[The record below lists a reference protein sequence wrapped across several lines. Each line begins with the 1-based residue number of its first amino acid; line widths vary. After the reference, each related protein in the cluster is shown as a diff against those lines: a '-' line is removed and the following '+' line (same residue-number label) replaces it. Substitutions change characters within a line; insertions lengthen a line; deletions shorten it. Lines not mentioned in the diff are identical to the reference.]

1 MLIPTQKPTW
11 GKIKM
16 KVVLVTGLSGSGKS
30 VAIRALEDSHFY
42 CVDNL
47 PPSFIPQV
55 ISRLSSEGISQI
67 AIAADARTGRDIVD
81 VPQIVKTL
89 KASGTDVRIL
99 FLDADDETLVT
110 RYSESRRRHPM
121 SARLGEQA
129 TVQECVDAER
139 EALEPLRAISS
150 CIDTTALL
158 PNVLR
163 RWVLE
168 TVEEESAKLTLV
180 FETFGFKKGLPSD
193 ADLVFDVRC
202 LSNPYYIKNLRPL
215 TGKDIEVQQHIQT
228 DVRSEDLIN
237 DIETYLRKWLPSYL
251 NEQRSYVTVAVGC
264 TGGQHR
270 SVYVAETLAQR
281 FTKNPLSEIESVL
294 IRHRTLD

>member
-1 MLIPTQKPTW
+1 
-11 GKIKM
+11 M

-30 VAIRALEDSHFY
+30 VAIRALEDAHFY

-55 ISRLSSEGISQI
+55 ISRLAADGISQI
-67 AIAADARTGRDIVD
+67 AIAVDARTGRDIVD
-81 VPQIVKTL
+81 VPQIVQTL
-89 KASGTDVRIL
+89 KTNGTDVRML
-99 FLDADDETLVT
+99 FLDADQDTLIT

-139 EALEPLRAISS
+139 DALEPLRNLAS
-150 CIDTTALL
+150 CIDTSALQ

-168 TVEEESAKLTLV
+168 SVEEESARLTLV

-202 LSNPYYIKNLRPL
+202 LQNPYYDKNLRPL
-215 TGKDIEVQQHIQT
+215 TGKDLPVQQHIQSDT
-228 DVRSEDLIN
+228 RSDALIN
-237 DIETYLRKWLPSYL
+237 DIEAYLRKWLPSYL
-251 NEQRSYVTVAVGC
+251 NEQRSYVTVAIGC

-270 SVYVAETLAQR
+270 SVYVAEMLAKR
-281 FTKNPLSEIESVL
+281 FSAQPLSEIESVL
-294 IRHRTLD
+294 LRHRSLG

>member
-1 MLIPTQKPTW
+1 M
-11 GKIKM
+11 IKM

-47 PPSFIPQV
+47 PPSFFPQV
-55 ISRLSSEGISQI
+55 INRLSTEGISQI

-81 VPQIVKTL
+81 IPQIVGTL
-89 KASGTDVRIL
+89 KANGTDVRIL

-139 EALEPLRAISS
+139 EALEPLREIAS
-150 CIDTTALL
+150 CIDTSALL
-158 PNVLR
+158 PNALR

-202 LSNPYYIKNLRPL
+202 LSNPYYIKSLRPL
-215 TGKDIEVQQHIQT
+215 TGKDIEVQHHIQS
-228 DVRSEDLIN
+228 DLRSDELIN
-237 DIETYLRKWLPSYL
+237 DIEAYLRKWLPSYL
-251 NEQRSYVTVAVGC
+251 NEQRSYVTVAIGC

-270 SVYVAETLAQR
+270 SVYVAETLARR
-281 FTKNPLSEIESVL
+281 FTEKQLSEIESVL

>member
-1 MLIPTQKPTW
+1 
-11 GKIKM
+11 M

-42 CVDNL
+42 CIDNL

-55 ISRLSSEGISQI
+55 IHRLCAEGISQV
-67 AIAADARTGRDIVD
+67 AIAADARTGRDIID
-81 VPQIVKTL
+81 VPQIVHEL
-89 KASGTDVRIL
+89 KANGTDVRIL
-99 FLDADDETLVT
+99 FLNADNDTLIT

-121 SARLGEQA
+121 STRLGEQA

-139 EALEPLRAISS
+139 DALEPLRAIAS
-150 CIDTTALL
+150 CIDTSALL

-163 RWVLE
+163 QWVLE
-168 TVEEESAKLTLV
+168 TVEESSAKLTLI

-202 LSNPYYIKNLRPL
+202 LSNPYYNKNLRPL
-215 TGKDIEVQQHIQT
+215 TGKDIEVQHFIQS
-228 DVRSEDLIN
+228 DIRSDALIS

-251 NEQRSYVTVAVGC
+251 NEQRSYITVAIGC

-270 SVYVAETLAQR
+270 SVYVAETLAKR
-281 FTKNPLSEIESVL
+281 FTIQPLLEIESVL
-294 IRHRTLD
+294 LRHRNIG

>member
-1 MLIPTQKPTW
+1 MTD
-11 GKIKM
+11 M

-30 VAIRALEDSHFY
+30 VAIRALEDAHFY

-55 ISRLSSEGISQI
+55 VERLSTEGITQL
-67 AIAADARTGRDIVD
+67 AIAADARTGRDIID
-81 VPQIVKTL
+81 LPQIIQTL
-89 KASGTDVRIL
+89 KARGTDVRIL
-99 FLDADDETLVT
+99 FLDADNDTLIT

-150 CIDTTALL
+150 CIDTSALL

-168 TVEEESAKLTLV
+168 TVEGDSAKLTLV

-202 LSNPYYIKNLRPL
+202 LSNPYYDKNLRPL
-215 TGKDIEVQQHIQT
+215 SGKDIEVQLYIQA
-228 DVRSEDLIN
+228 DARSDALID
-237 DIETYLRKWLPSYL
+237 DIESYLRKWLPSYL
-251 NEQRSYVTVAVGC
+251 NEQRSYVTVAIGC

-270 SVYVAETLAQR
+270 SVYVAETLAKR
-281 FTKNPLSEIESVL
+281 FTTKPLSEIESIL
-294 IRHRTLD
+294 LRHRTLG

>member
-1 MLIPTQKPTW
+1 MIN
-11 GKIKM
+11 M

-55 ISRLSSEGISQI
+55 IQRLSSEGITQI
-67 AIAADARTGRDIVD
+67 AIAADARTGRDIID
-81 VPQIVKTL
+81 VPQIIQDM
-89 KASGTDVRIL
+89 KAKGTDVRIL
-99 FLDADDETLVT
+99 FLDADDETLIT

-139 EALEPLRAISS
+139 EALEPLRNIAS
-150 CIDTTALL
+150 CIDTSALQ

-168 TVEEESAKLTLV
+168 TVEEESAKRTLV

-202 LSNPYYIKNLRPL
+202 LSNPYYDKSLRPL
-215 TGKDIEVQQHIQT
+215 TGKDVEVQRYIQA
-228 DVRSEDLIN
+228 DNRSDPLIS
-237 DIETYLRKWLPSYL
+237 DIETYLRNWLPSYL
-251 NEQRSYVTVAVGC
+251 NEQRSYVTVAIGC

-270 SVYVAETLAQR
+270 SVYVAETLAKR
-281 FTKNPLSEIESVL
+281 FTSEPLPQIESVL
-294 IRHRTLD
+294 LRHRSLG

>member
-1 MLIPTQKPTW
+1 MTDI
-11 GKIKM
+11 

-30 VAIRALEDSHFY
+30 VAIRALEDAHFY

-55 ISRLSSEGISQI
+55 VERLSSEGLTQL
-67 AIAADARTGRDIVD
+67 AIAADARTGRDIID
-81 VPQIVKTL
+81 LPQIIQTL
-89 KASGTDVRIL
+89 KARGTDVRIL
-99 FLDADDETLVT
+99 FLDADNDTLIT

-150 CIDTTALL
+150 CIDTSALL

-163 RWVLE
+163 HWVLE
-168 TVEEESAKLTLV
+168 TVEGDSAKLTLV

-202 LSNPYYIKNLRPL
+202 LSNPYYDKNLRSL
-215 TGKDIEVQQHIQT
+215 SGKDIEVQLYIQA
-228 DVRSEDLIN
+228 DERSDALIN
-237 DIETYLRKWLPSYL
+237 DIENYLRRWLPSYL
-251 NEQRSYVTVAVGC
+251 NEQRSYVTVAIGC

-270 SVYVAETLAQR
+270 SVYVAETLARR
-281 FTKNPLSEIESVL
+281 FTTQPLSEIESIL
-294 IRHRTLD
+294 LRHRTLG

>member
-1 MLIPTQKPTW
+1 MTD
-11 GKIKM
+11 M

-30 VAIRALEDSHFY
+30 VAIRALEDAHFY

-55 ISRLSSEGISQI
+55 VERLSTEGITQL
-67 AIAADARTGRDIVD
+67 AIAADARTGRDIID
-81 VPQIVKTL
+81 LPQIIQTL
-89 KASGTDVRIL
+89 KARGTDVRIL
-99 FLDADDETLVT
+99 FLDADNDTLIT

-150 CIDTTALL
+150 CIDTSALL

-168 TVEEESAKLTLV
+168 TVEGDSAKLTLV

-202 LSNPYYIKNLRPL
+202 LSNPYYDKNLRPL
-215 TGKDIEVQQHIQT
+215 SGKDIEVQLYIQA
-228 DVRSEDLIN
+228 DARSDALIN
-237 DIETYLRKWLPSYL
+237 DIESYLRKWLPSYL
-251 NEQRSYVTVAVGC
+251 NEQRSYVTVAIGC

-270 SVYVAETLAQR
+270 SVYVAETLAKR
-281 FTKNPLSEIESVL
+281 FTTKPLSEIESIL
-294 IRHRTLD
+294 LRHRTLG

>member
-1 MLIPTQKPTW
+1 MILTW
-11 GKIKM
+11 GLTEM
-16 KVVLVTGLSGSGKS
+16 KVVLVSGLSGSGKS
-30 VAIRALEDSHFY
+30 VAIRALEDAHFY

-55 ISRLSSEGISQI
+55 IKRLLSEDISQI
-67 AIAADARTGRDIVD
+67 AIAVDARTGRDIID
-81 VPQIVKTL
+81 VPQIVQTL
-89 KASGTDVRIL
+89 KAEGMDVRML
-99 FLDADDETLVT
+99 FLDADNNTLIT

-139 EALEPLRAISS
+139 EALEPLRQLASS
-150 CIDTTALL
+150 IDTSSLQ

-168 TVEEESAKLTLV
+168 SVEEDSARLTLV

-202 LSNPYYIKNLRPL
+202 LNNPYYDKNLRPL
-215 TGKDIEVQQHIQT
+215 TGKDEAVQKHIQL
-228 DVRSEDLIN
+228 DARSEALIN
-237 DIETYLRKWLPSYL
+237 DIEAYLRKWLPSYL
-251 NEQRSYVTVAVGC
+251 NEQRSYVTVAIGC

-270 SVYVAETLAQR
+270 SVYVAEMLAKR
-281 FTKNPLSEIESVL
+281 FTQHPLSEIESVL
-294 IRHRTLD
+294 LRHRSLG

>member
-202 LSNPYYIKNLRPL
+202 LSNPYYIKSLRPL

>member
-1 MLIPTQKPTW
+1 
-11 GKIKM
+11 M

-55 ISRLSSEGISQI
+55 INRLSTEGISQI

-81 VPQIVKTL
+81 VPQIVGALKT
-89 KASGTDVRIL
+89 SGTDVRIL

-139 EALEPLRAISS
+139 EALEPLREIAS
-150 CIDTTALL
+150 CIDTSALL
-158 PNVLR
+158 PNALR

-215 TGKDIEVQQHIQT
+215 TGKDIEVQHHIQS
-228 DVRSEDLIN
+228 DLRSDELIN
-237 DIETYLRKWLPSYL
+237 DIEAYLRKWLPSYL
-251 NEQRSYVTVAVGC
+251 NEQRSYVTVAIGC

-270 SVYVAETLAQR
+270 SVYVAETLARR
-281 FTKNPLSEIESVL
+281 FTEKQLSEIESVL

>member
-1 MLIPTQKPTW
+1 
-11 GKIKM
+11 M

-30 VAIRALEDSHFY
+30 VAIRSLEDSHFY

-81 VPQIVKTL
+81 VPQIVSAL

-129 TVQECVDAER
+129 TVQECVNAER
-139 EALEPLRAISS
+139 EALEPLREIAS
-150 CIDTTALL
+150 CIDTSALL
-158 PNVLR
+158 PNALR

-202 LSNPYYIKNLRPL
+202 LSNPYYIKSLRPL
-215 TGKDIEVQQHIQT
+215 TGKDIEVQHHIQGDT
-228 DVRSEDLIN
+228 RSDELIH
-237 DIETYLRKWLPSYL
+237 DIEAYLRKWLPSYL
-251 NEQRSYVTVAVGC
+251 NEQRSYVTVAIGC

>member
-1 MLIPTQKPTW
+1 
-11 GKIKM
+11 M

-55 ISRLSSEGISQI
+55 ISRLTNEGISQI
-67 AIAADARTGRDIVD
+67 AIAADARTGRDIKD
-81 VPQIVKTL
+81 LPQIVRTL
-89 KASGTDVRIL
+89 KAEGMDVRIL
-99 FLDADDETLVT
+99 FLDADNDTLVT

-139 EALEPLRAISS
+139 EALEPLRDLAS
-150 CIDTTALL
+150 CIDTSALF
-158 PNVLR
+158 PNALR

-168 TVEEESAKLTLV
+168 TIEVHSAKLTLI

-202 LSNPYYIKNLRPL
+202 LSNPYYDKSLRAL
-215 TGKDIEVQQHIQT
+215 TGKDIEVQRHIQN
-228 DVRSEDLIN
+228 DERSDDLIN

-251 NEQRSYVTVAVGC
+251 NEQRSYVTVAIGC

-270 SVYVAETLAQR
+270 SVYVAETLATR
-281 FTKNPLSEIESVL
+281 FTQTPLSEIESVL
-294 IRHRTLD
+294 LRHRSLA

>member
-1 MLIPTQKPTW
+1 
-11 GKIKM
+11 M

-55 ISRLSSEGISQI
+55 IDRLSTEGISQI

-81 VPQIVKTL
+81 VPQIVGTL
-89 KASGTDVRIL
+89 KANGTDVRIL

-139 EALEPLRAISS
+139 EALEPLREIAS
-150 CIDTTALL
+150 CIDTSALL
-158 PNVLR
+158 PNALR

-202 LSNPYYIKNLRPL
+202 LSNPYYIKSLRPL
-215 TGKDIEVQQHIQT
+215 TGKDIEVQHHIQS
-228 DVRSEDLIN
+228 DLRSDELIN
-237 DIETYLRKWLPSYL
+237 DIEAYLRKWIPSYL
-251 NEQRSYVTVAVGC
+251 NEQRSYVTVAIGC

-281 FTKNPLSEIESVL
+281 FAKEQLSEVESVL

>member
-1 MLIPTQKPTW
+1 
-11 GKIKM
+11 M

-30 VAIRALEDSHFY
+30 VAIRSLEDSHFY

-81 VPQIVKTL
+81 VPQIVSAL

-129 TVQECVDAER
+129 TVQECVNAER
-139 EALEPLRAISS
+139 EALAPLREIAS
-150 CIDTTALL
+150 CIDTSALL
-158 PNVLR
+158 PNALR

-202 LSNPYYIKNLRPL
+202 LSNPYYIKSLRPL
-215 TGKDIEVQQHIQT
+215 TGKDIEVQHHIQGDT
-228 DVRSEDLIN
+228 RSDELIH
-237 DIETYLRKWLPSYL
+237 DIEAYLRKWLPSYL
-251 NEQRSYVTVAVGC
+251 NEQRSYVTVAIGC

>member
-1 MLIPTQKPTW
+1 
-11 GKIKM
+11 M

-30 VAIRALEDSHFY
+30 VAIRALEDAHFY

-47 PPSFIPQV
+47 PPSFILQV
-55 ISRLSSEGISQI
+55 IQRLSSEGISQI
-67 AIAADARTGRDIVD
+67 AIATDARTGRDIID
-81 VPQIVKTL
+81 VPPIIQTL
-89 KASGTDVRIL
+89 RKNGTDVRIL
-99 FLDADDETLVT
+99 FLDADNETLVT

-121 SARLGEQA
+121 SGRLGEQA

-139 EALEPLRAISS
+139 DSLEPLRDIAS
-150 CIDTTALL
+150 CIDTSALL

-168 TVEEESAKLTLV
+168 TVEEESAKLTLI
-180 FETFGFKKGLPSD
+180 FQTFGFKKGLPSD

-202 LSNPYYIKNLRPL
+202 LSNPYYDRNLRPL
-215 TGKDIEVQQHIQT
+215 TGKDVEVQQYIQADT
-228 DVRSEDLIN
+228 RSDALIN
-237 DIETYLRKWLPSYL
+237 DIEAYLRKWLPSYL
-251 NEQRSYVTVAVGC
+251 NEQRSYVTVAIGC

-281 FTKNPLSEIESVL
+281 FTETPLLEIESVL
-294 IRHRTLD
+294 LRHRTLG

>member
-1 MLIPTQKPTW
+1 
-11 GKIKM
+11 M

-30 VAIRALEDSHFY
+30 VAIRALEDAHFY

-47 PPSFIPQV
+47 PPPFIAQV
-55 ISRLSSEGISQI
+55 IQRLASEGIAQI

-81 VPQIVKTL
+81 LPQIIRDL
-89 KASGTDVRIL
+89 RSDGTDVRIL
-99 FLDADDETLVT
+99 FLDADNETLVT

-139 EALEPLRAISS
+139 DALEPLRGISS

-163 RWVLE
+163 RWVLD
-168 TVEEESAKLTLV
+168 TVEEDSAKLTLV

-202 LSNPYYIKNLRPL
+202 LSNPYYERNLRPL
-215 TGKDIEVQQHIQT
+215 TGKDIEVQLYIQA
-228 DVRSEDLIN
+228 DDRSAALLD
-237 DIETYLRKWLPSYL
+237 DIEAYLRKWLPSYRT
-251 NEQRSYVTVAVGC
+251 EQRSYVTVAIGC

-270 SVYVAETLAQR
+270 SVYVAEALARR
-281 FTKNPLSEIESVL
+281 FSEQPLSEIESIL
-294 IRHRTLD
+294 LRHRSLG

>member
-1 MLIPTQKPTW
+1 MR
-11 GKIKM
+11 
-16 KVVLVTGLSGSGKS
+16 VVLVTGLSGSGKS

-55 ISRLSSEGISQI
+55 ISRLTSEGISQI

-81 VPQIVKTL
+81 VPQIIRTL
-89 KASGTDVRIL
+89 KADGTDVRIL
-99 FLDADDETLVT
+99 FLDADNETLVT

-139 EALEPLRAISS
+139 EALEPLRGLAS
-150 CIDTTALL
+150 CIDTSALL
-158 PNVLR
+158 PNALR

-168 TVEEESAKLTLV
+168 TVEVNSAKLTLI

-202 LSNPYYIKNLRPL
+202 LSNPYYEKSLRAL
-215 TGKDIEVQQHIQT
+215 TGKDIEVQQYIQN
-228 DVRSEDLIN
+228 DERSSALID
-237 DIETYLRKWLPSYL
+237 DIEGYLRKWLPSYL
-251 NEQRSYVTVAVGC
+251 NEQRSYVTVAIGC

-270 SVYVAETLAQR
+270 SVYVAETLATR
-281 FTKNPLSEIESVL
+281 FLHSPLSEIESVL
-294 IRHRTLD
+294 LRHRSLTA

>member
-1 MLIPTQKPTW
+1 
-11 GKIKM
+11 M

>member
-1 MLIPTQKPTW
+1 MQ
-11 GKIKM
+11 
-16 KVVLVTGLSGSGKS
+16 VVLVTGLSGSGKS

-55 ISRLSSEGISQI
+55 ISRLTSEGISQI

-81 VPQIVKTL
+81 VPQIIRTL
-89 KASGTDVRIL
+89 KANGTDVRIL
-99 FLDADDETLVT
+99 FLDADNETLVT

-139 EALEPLRAISS
+139 EALEPLRELSS
-150 CIDTTALL
+150 CIDTSGLL
-158 PNVLR
+158 PNALR

-168 TVEEESAKLTLV
+168 TVEVNSAKLTLI

-202 LSNPYYIKNLRPL
+202 LSNPYYEKSLRAL
-215 TGKDIEVQQHIQT
+215 TGKDIEVQRYIQA
-228 DVRSEDLIN
+228 DERSDALIN

-251 NEQRSYVTVAVGC
+251 NEQRSYVTVAIGC

-270 SVYVAETLAQR
+270 SVYVAETLAAR
-281 FTKNPLSEIESVL
+281 FLKTPLLEIESVL
-294 IRHRTLD
+294 LRHRSLA

>member
-1 MLIPTQKPTW
+1 MTD
-11 GKIKM
+11 M

-30 VAIRALEDSHFY
+30 VAIRALEDAHFY

-55 ISRLSSEGISQI
+55 VERLSSEGLTQL
-67 AIAADARTGRDIVD
+67 AIAADARTGRDIID
-81 VPQIVKTL
+81 LPQIIQTL
-89 KASGTDVRIL
+89 KARGTDVRIL
-99 FLDADDETLVT
+99 FLDADNDTLIT

-150 CIDTTALL
+150 CIDTSALL

-168 TVEEESAKLTLV
+168 TVEGASAKLTLV

-202 LSNPYYIKNLRPL
+202 LSNPYYDKNLRPL
-215 TGKDIEVQQHIQT
+215 SGKDIEVQLHIQADT
-228 DVRSEDLIN
+228 RSDALID
-237 DIETYLRKWLPSYL
+237 DIESYLRRWLPSYL
-251 NEQRSYVTVAVGC
+251 NEQRSYVTVAIGC

-270 SVYVAETLAQR
+270 SVYVAETLAKR
-281 FTKNPLSEIESVL
+281 FTTQPLSEIESIL
-294 IRHRTLD
+294 LRHRTLG

>member
-1 MLIPTQKPTW
+1 MTD
-11 GKIKM
+11 M

-30 VAIRALEDSHFY
+30 VAIRALEDAHFY

-55 ISRLSSEGISQI
+55 VERLSSEGLTQL
-67 AIAADARTGRDIVD
+67 AIAADARTGRDIID
-81 VPQIVKTL
+81 LPQIIQTL
-89 KASGTDVRIL
+89 KARGTDVRIL
-99 FLDADDETLVT
+99 FLDADNDTLIT

-150 CIDTTALL
+150 CIDTSALL

-163 RWVLE
+163 HWVLE
-168 TVEEESAKLTLV
+168 TVEGDSAKLTLV

-202 LSNPYYIKNLRPL
+202 LSNPYYDKNLRPL
-215 TGKDIEVQQHIQT
+215 SGKDIEVQLYIQA
-228 DVRSEDLIN
+228 DERSDALIN
-237 DIETYLRKWLPSYL
+237 DIENYLRRWLPSYL
-251 NEQRSYVTVAVGC
+251 NEQRSYVTVAIGC

-270 SVYVAETLAQR
+270 SVYVAETLARR
-281 FTKNPLSEIESVL
+281 FTTQPLSEIESIL
-294 IRHRTLD
+294 LRHRTLG